1 MKAVDN
7 VEITGISK
15 HTTERAIERGGTIQ
29 TLTDALINP
38 LEVTNTNTIRTVYH
52 RNNIVVQSLPSLSIQ
67 ILVMLYQPIQHE
79 ETSENDME
87 FIKMKLNSIYSSDEF
102 KKISSHLPNWEYD
115 KDYSKNEIDI
125 FDEQLEDVNDFI
137 GYENEA
143 GIFIS
148 EMIYKLRSNPQY

>member
-38 LEVTNTNTIRTVYH
+38 LEVTNTKYDKDG
-52 RNNIVVQSLPSLSIQ
+52 LPSKQYRGAVST
-67 ILVMLYQPIQHE
+67 VVVNPDTGNVVSTIQHE

-115 KDYSKNEIDI
+115 KDYSKNKIDI

>member
-38 LEVTNTNTIRTVYH
+38 LEVTILSTIRTVYH